1 MEKFF
6 GDVGIR
12 EKSKKGKYCQNFV
25 EVTPGYTFRLGAAT
39 VETLDLPNFNLTD
52 FKNDATADPGLTETR
67 MEHYLN
73 NMSLCAR
80 ITVPS
85 GGKTITY
92 LTCGDAET
100 KQEKWMVNK
109 GINLRANIWK
119 MNHHGTDTSNSKA
132 FIKAVRAKHA
142 IANHYVIPKEIVRQN
157 KIYKKLKLG
166 MKETK
171 KTAQKSLYGLIR
183 TRMTMERAEKYGE
196 VYRTEFNKGMVF
208 TVANGRITKKSSN
221 GFRKS
226 GGKWYLYWNNKVVK
240 PNSSGVITGYNGSL
254 FKATKAGVLK
264 SGLVSY
270 KKKKYYCFGAHNDA
284 VIGAGWIKYKKKK
297 YYSPEYFPFLA
308 MGWKKI
314 NGVNYLFDE
323 KTAVFIRRQR
333 V

>member
-1 MEKFF
+1 
-6 GDVGIR
+6 
-12 EKSKKGKYCQNFV
+12 
-25 EVTPGYTFRLGAAT
+25 
-39 VETLDLPNFNLTD
+39 
-52 FKNDATADPGLTETR
+52 
-67 MEHYLN
+67 
-73 NMSLCAR
+73 
-80 ITVPS
+80 
-85 GGKTITY
+85 
-92 LTCGDAET
+92 
-100 KQEKWMVNK
+100 
-109 GINLRANIWK
+109 
-119 MNHHGTDTSNSKA
+119 
-132 FIKAVRAKHA
+132 
-142 IANHYVIPKEIVRQN
+142 
-157 KIYKKLKLG
+157 
-166 MKETK
+166 
-171 KTAQKSLYGLIR
+171 
-183 TRMTMERAEKYGE
+183 
-196 VYRTEFNKGMVF
+196 MVF
-208 TVANGRITKKSSN
+208 TVTNGRITKKSSN